1 MIAGPSQCGKTTFT
15 KLLLQY
21 ADVLFERPIRKIVY
35 CYGQWQECFQD
46 MASQI
51 TFVEGIPEDI
61 PALFPMGC
69 RPGILVLD
77 DLIRK
82 PSLKQK
88 KGVLN
93 QKGGFLPALA
103 ALIAPLAVDLLGKV
117 FK

>member
-1 MIAGPSQCGKTTFT
+1 MIAGRSQREKTTFT

-21 ADVLFERPIRKIVY
+21 ADVLFERPICKIVY

-77 DLIRK
+77 DLIVARTNVFWTC
-82 PSLKQK
+82 SQK
-88 KGVLN
+88 CLIIVMS
-93 QKGGFLPALA
+93 PAST
-103 ALIAPLAVDLLGKV
+103 
-117 FK
+117 